1 MISIFLI
8 IITGVMSV
16 PLAGRAHPQGIA
28 VTGAKPEGWLFHY
41 IDGHTSPGWYYFE
54 ENSGELLYCIEP
66 HANRVGGPRTE
77 WSTLD
82 QYFGND
88 KKFANRLSLIGYF
101 GIHSGWGLDGW
112 AAAQSLIWS
121 YVMKRNGET
130 GTQWIS
136 TGTITSE
143 EVLQTYYA
151 AIEEK
156 VEFYLKTPD
165 FGSSA
170 ISLEAGKEITLTDK
184 NGVFS
189 TMEVQEVSGP
199 LQISRNGNGLTIKA
213 TGIQGGTGSIRLV
226 KPLSGALSGTGFA
239 YVSENL
245 QDMMTC
251 GYYEPVFAD
260 IKVSITP
267 ARTEVKF
274 SKQAAGTGM
283 ELPGAALKVTA
294 FDGTEMDSWISG
306 EEPHSIAGLLVGQK
320 YVLTEALPAPGYA
333 TAAAIPFTVE
343 QNTGMIIM
351 EDAITRVEISKQ
363 DMATGE
369 ELPGARLQVTNE
381 AGEIIE
387 EWVSEEEPHVIEGL
401 VVGKTYFLTELLPA
415 PGYATAE
422 PIPFTVE
429 DTGEVQQAVME
440 DDITKV
446 EISKRDITTGEELSG
461 ARLQVKNEA
470 GEIIEEWVSEEEPH
484 VIEGLT
490 AGETYLLTE
499 LLPAPGYVTAEPIP
513 FMVEDTGEVQQVVM
527 EDAVTR
533 VEISKRDMAT
543 GEELTGA
550 RLQITNEAGEVIEE
564 WVSEE
569 EPHVIEGLKAGE
581 TYRLHEEL
589 PPDGYLEAED
599 IFFQVEDTAEIQT
612 VIMNDQQIPIKTV
625 SDMEDTHSL
634 NAPATGVP
642 HSLSAP
648 ATGDTH
654 SLGIPAAGMI
664 LSAVLLGGL
673 YVCTKRKQYND
684 KQEEPR

>member
-245 QDMMTC
+245 QDHTC
-251 GYYEPVFAD
+251 QDRSEVF
-260 IKVSITP
+260 
-267 ARTEVKF
+267 
-274 SKQAAGTGM
+274 QTGCRY
-283 ELPGAALKVTA
+283 G
-294 FDGTEMDSWISG
+294 DGT
-306 EEPHSIAGLLVGQK
+306 AG
-320 YVLTEALPAPGYA
+320 
-333 TAAAIPFTVE
+333 
-343 QNTGMIIM
+343 
-351 EDAITRVEISKQ
+351 SS
-363 DMATGE
+363 
-369 ELPGARLQVTNE
+369 
-381 AGEIIE
+381 
-387 EWVSEEEPHVIEGL
+387 SEG
-401 VVGKTYFLTELLPA
+401 
-415 PGYATAE
+415 
-422 PIPFTVE
+422 
-429 DTGEVQQAVME
+429 
-440 DDITKV
+440 
-446 EISKRDITTGEELSG
+446 
-461 ARLQVKNEA
+461 
-470 GEIIEEWVSEEEPH
+470 
-484 VIEGLT
+484 
-490 AGETYLLTE
+490 
-499 LLPAPGYVTAEPIP
+499 
-513 FMVEDTGEVQQVVM
+513 
-527 EDAVTR
+527 
-533 VEISKRDMAT
+533 
-543 GEELTGA
+543 
-550 RLQITNEAGEVIEE
+550 
-564 WVSEE
+564 
-569 EPHVIEGLKAGE
+569 
-581 TYRLHEEL
+581 
-589 PPDGYLEAED
+589 DG
-599 IFFQVEDTAEIQT
+599 F
-612 VIMNDQQIPIKTV
+612 
-625 SDMEDTHSL
+625 
-634 NAPATGVP
+634 
-642 HSLSAP
+642 
-648 ATGDTH
+648 
-654 SLGIPAAGMI
+654 
-664 LSAVLLGGL
+664 
-673 YVCTKRKQYND
+673 
-684 KQEEPR
+684 